1 MKKSSSSDRSG
12 SSPPSACCP
21 RMGNPCALAAGRLI
35 SWLRSLSAP
44 ARRSRAWPGTVVEGA
59 ALSVHVAALSKA
71 LGDGSAGKRYI
82 ATLSGRGYALIAPV
96 TGENAKS
103 AAGCFAQ
110 AAEMAHEQGALFW
123 ELRVAL
129 SLARL
134 LRGHGRSADA
144 MGILRPVYDRFTE
157 GFNTADLR
165 EAKNLLEELA

>member
-1 MKKSSSSDRSG
+1 MRTIPRWMKKSSSSDRSG

-110 AAEMAHEQGALFW
+110 AAEMARRTRRLVLGAAG
-123 ELRVAL
+123 RPQPCPAVAR
-129 SLARL
+129 SGPFR
-134 LRGHGRSADA
+134 RGGGNSAA
-144 MGILRPVYDRFTE
+144 GL
-157 GFNTADLR
+157 
-165 EAKNLLEELA
+165 